1 MLRFY
6 QQGGQE
12 AKAGREGI
20 TETSPSRARP
30 GSPSPF
36 RAAPRVGPCT
46 GAGWRRAV
54 GGGERE
60 KTKEKFGVLLLPRVG
75 SEEWNLLLPSA
86 RPLAFPRSG
95 YNNVLLFGP
104 LSVARPSAGTRG

>member
-12 AKAGREGI
+12 AKAGREVI
-20 TETSPSRARP
+20 PETSPSRARP

-46 GAGWRRAV
+46 VAGWRRA
-54 GGGERE
+54 GGGGAPAP
-60 KTKEKFGVLLLPRVG
+60 FPF
-75 SEEWNLLLPSA
+75 A
-86 RPLAFPRSG
+86 RAPAARRGRSG
-95 YNNVLLFGP
+95 CTAPGLTPMG
-104 LSVARPSAGTRG
+104 SG